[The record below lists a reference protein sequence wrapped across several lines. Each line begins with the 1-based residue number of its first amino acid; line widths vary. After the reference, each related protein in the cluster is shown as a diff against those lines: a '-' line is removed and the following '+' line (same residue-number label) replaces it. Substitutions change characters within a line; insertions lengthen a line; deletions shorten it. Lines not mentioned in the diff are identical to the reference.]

1 MSDISN
7 ADFDVNILEDAL
19 THPNLEL
26 TFPLPTDKETYIG
39 LDANEK
45 VANLF
50 LILGSFL
57 HTFSTINFD
66 EIYSNNEYRYSV
78 TKQSSKFNKALS
90 DHMIDRLQNT
100 DEKLDEAVYK
110 LIDQELRLNLIKAK
124 DFPQRFKEV
133 KAFMVN
139 YYTKENEKNMPQYG
153 SRNYLRVCYITVM
166 ATLRKMFPNGI
177 WCNRTQLSNLYK
189 RYLEDPMS
197 IVFLPNHQSHLDYII
212 MHVVTIRFQMSI
224 PAVIAGENLNVAI
237 FGKFLKNLGAIYIK
251 RSFNNEVY
259 TERNLSNM
267 IEFLL
272 LNKVHVEVFIEGT
285 RSRDGKALVP
295 KYGILKTLANIYL
308 KQRNV
313 DKNASFDMLI
323 QPVSITYERIYEVD
337 GYLDELIGNDKKQ
350 ESMTVI
356 LRNGLGNLLYG
367 VDKDDDAKLPTGAY
381 DNSKKSLHGK
391 IFIKLGESFS
401 LSSFARDPSN
411 LIDADTDENTDST
424 LDSPI
429 NLKKLA
435 FKVFHEINR
444 VSFIPEVAI
453 IGGSIQTFHYYTGKK
468 VFSIEELL
476 PIMNVLIEA
485 FLKEESSE
493 TNLRILTDM
502 KSLPLE
508 SIILLVK
515 RLVVK
520 FFRYVKISD
529 FKRNTI
535 TINNAL
541 ELLYYK
547 NLTIH
552 LIIHKCLASF
562 ILLHTQDISQVY
574 KLHYIFTGF
583 LKHEFLFD
591 YNYNPKNELR
601 NVLKAMKADG
611 IIDNKY
617 NVVDRTHLE
626 IFLAIIKP
634 FIESYMICISNINY
648 TIGSFFKNISRSITE
663 TQLINDLLM
672 SKDYPTTKML
682 LRIIQ
687 TKEKDKPIESTN
699 KQYLLSCLFYL
710 NNLKLIKIFKNKSK
724 TKAFVIIENQK
735 DLHFILD
742 FLTRLVGTKEG
753 GVDDVRVNY
762 MIDIIDKNQDRD
774 IGEYRAK
781 F

>member
-7 ADFDVNILEDAL
+7 SDFDVNILQDAL
-19 THPNLEL
+19 THPNVEL

-39 LDANEK
+39 LEANEK

-57 HTFSTINFD
+57 RTFSSINFD

-78 TKQSSKFNKALS
+78 TKQSARFNKALN
-90 DHMIDRLQNT
+90 DHMIDRLKNT
-100 DEKLDEAVYK
+100 DEKLDEVVYK

-124 DFPQRFKEV
+124 DFPTRFKEV
-133 KAFMVN
+133 KAFMVK
-139 YYTKENEKNMPQYG
+139 YYTAENKKNMPQYG

-177 WCNRTQLSNLYK
+177 WCNRAQLSGLYK

-212 MHVVTIRFQMSI
+212 MHLITIRFQMSV

-272 LNKVHVEVFIEGT
+272 LNKVHLEVFIEGT

-308 KQRNV
+308 KQRNI

-367 VDKDDDAKLPTGAY
+367 VDKDDNLELPTGAY

-391 IFIKLGESFS
+391 IFVKLGEGFP
-401 LSSFARDPSN
+401 LSGFASDPSN
-411 LIDADTDENTDST
+411 LIAANSVENTDST

-468 VFSIEELL
+468 IFSIEELL
-476 PIMNVLIEA
+476 PLMNVLIDA

-493 TNLRILTDM
+493 SNLRILTDM
-502 KSLPLE
+502 RNLPTKQM
-508 SIILLVK
+508 ILLVK
-515 RLVVK
+515 KLVVK

-529 FKRNTI
+529 FKHNTI

-552 LIIHKCLASF
+552 LIIHKCLVSF
-562 ILLHTQDISQVY
+562 ILLHTHDISQVY

-601 NVLKAMKADG
+601 NILKSMKADG
-611 IIDNKY
+611 IIDSKY
-617 NVVDRTHLE
+617 NVVNREHLE
-626 IFLAIIKP
+626 IFQSIIKP

-648 TIGSFFKNISRSITE
+648 TIGSYFKNISRSISE

-682 LRIIQ
+682 LKIIQ

-710 NNLKLIKIFKNKSK
+710 NNLQLIKIFKNKSK

-753 GVDDVRVNY
+753 GVDNVSVNY
-762 MIDIIDKNQDRD
+762 MIDIIDKNPDRD
-774 IGEYRAK
+774 IGDLRAK
-781 F
+781 L